1 MRRILLPSILF
12 LGISLYALDVEVEQ
26 VLDAPPSKFG
36 TFYDDSAAYASN
48 GELLFMSRLA
58 FNLFVLKNG
67 EWKPL
72 IEHYRTEE
80 YNHTQEQKRRR
91 GYNDLFNSTIPD
103 EFVYFLS
110 QRPLPAENYR
120 VFVDE
125 NGKLQAEWVSQEYY
139 DLHLAKDPKL
149 GRMLGRGLSLRNG
162 YKVTRPA
169 MKDMGEGHAVLPEI
183 VGPDGKVI
191 FRFAD
196 NFREGFVEDTLTIA
210 VNSDRDHVAMVI
222 SFRPEKDSLYYVG
235 SRPWLKKLV
244 IFKIS
249 YNSDS
254 GSAEGV
260 KTQEL
265 PCSGTK

>member
-1 MRRILLPSILF
+1 MRIMYLF
-12 LGISLYALDVEVEQ
+12 VLVLGFGFRVFAIDVEVEQ

-36 TFYDDSAAYASN
+36 TFYNDSAAYAIN
-48 GELLFMSRLA
+48 GELLFVGALA
-58 FNLFVLKNG
+58 FNLFVLKDG
-67 EWKPL
+67 KWVQL
-72 IEHYRTEE
+72 IDRYQTEE
-80 YNHTQEQKRRR
+80 YNRVEEEKYYHGEN
-91 GYNDLFNSTIPD
+91 YLYNSTIRD
-103 EFVYFLS
+103 EFVYCVR

-139 DLHLAKDPKL
+139 DLHFAKDPKL

-183 VGPDGKVI
+183 IGPDGKVI

-196 NFREGFVEDTLTIA
+196 NFREGFVEDTRTIA
-210 VNSDRDHVAMVI
+210 VNPDRDHIAMVI
-222 SFRPEKDSLYYVG
+222 SFRPEKDSPYYVG

-254 GSAEGV
+254 GSAEW
-260 KTQEL
+260 
-265 PCSGTK
+265 